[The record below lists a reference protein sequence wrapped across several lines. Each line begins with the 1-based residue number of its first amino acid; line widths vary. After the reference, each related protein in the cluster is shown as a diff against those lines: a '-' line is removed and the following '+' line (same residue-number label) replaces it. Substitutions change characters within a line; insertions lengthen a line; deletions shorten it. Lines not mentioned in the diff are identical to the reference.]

1 MKALPA
7 VAGLAAM
14 MTWAGSQ
21 GGQLWAGW
29 PVFAVCALVAFGV
42 QWLAFLP
49 AYCLQTEKFYDLTG
63 SLTYIA
69 VTGLAV
75 LLSAAFDSRS
85 LLLAALIGVW
95 AARLGSFLFLR
106 IRRDGSDS
114 RFERIKPSAPRF
126 FLTWNLQGLW
136 VLFTAACALAAI
148 TGSTPAPL
156 AWADTLA
163 VLVWVLGFSIEV
175 VADRQKQ
182 VFRRTGG
189 ATDFIRTGLWS
200 RSRHPN
206 YFGEILLWAGI
217 ALLALPALDGWRYV
231 TLLSPLFVFLLLTRV
246 SGIPLLERKAEQ
258 RWGQDPAYRQYR
270 DSTPR
275 LLPRLGSRS

>member
-1 MKALPA
+1 
-7 VAGLAAM
+7 

-29 PVFAVCALVAFGV
+29 PVFAVCALLAFGL

-49 AYCLQTEKFYDLTG
+49 AYWLQTEKFYDLTG

-75 LLSAAFDSRS
+75 VLSTAFDSRS
-85 LLLAALIGVW
+85 LLLAILIGVW

-114 RFERIKPSAPRF
+114 RFERIKPSALRF

-148 TGSTPAPL
+148 TGTTREPLTPLDLP
-156 AWADTLA
+156 A
-163 VLVWVLGFSIEV
+163 VLIWLLGFVIEV

-182 VFRRTGG
+182 VFRRTAG
-189 ATDFIRTGLWS
+189 ATGFIQTGLWS

-206 YFGEILLWAGI
+206 YFGEIILWIGI
-217 ALLALPALDGWRYV
+217 ALLALPALDGWRYL

-258 RWGQDPAYRQYR
+258 RWGKDPAYRQYR
-270 DSTPR
+270 DRTPR
-275 LLPRLGSRS
+275 LLPRFGSGK